1 MALRSNPVFLSA
13 AECLLEGASALASE
27 RRNFFRQQ
35 MDGGGAVSRE
45 RIKHKHLGPC
55 FHCKTA

>member
-13 AECLLEGASALASE
+13 AECLLEGSSALASE

-35 MDGGGAVSRE
+35 TDGGGAVSPE
-45 RIKHKHLGPC
+45 KINHKHLRPI
-55 FHCKTA
+55 FYWKTA